1 MTDRELNEALAK
13 ALGWEVV
20 DHEMFTP
27 DPCELWLDLKTGYP
41 VCAVSDFSPATSVDA
56 LRKWVLPEL
65 DRRGLAQA
73 FMDSCFQAD
82 DALQLEDDEDTY
94 GWWLLTATPST
105 LAAAALAVMEADNA

>member
-1 MTDRELNEALAK
+1 MTDREINERLAK

-56 LRKWVLPEL
+56 LRKWVLPEIKA
-65 DRRGLAQA
+65 RGLMRKFDDVAGRAAQCSHAGPEA
-73 FMDSCFQAD
+73 FDILSC
-82 DALQLEDDEDTY
+82 E
-94 GWWLLTATPST
+94 PST
-105 LAAAALAVMEADNA
+105 LAAAALAVLEEDK